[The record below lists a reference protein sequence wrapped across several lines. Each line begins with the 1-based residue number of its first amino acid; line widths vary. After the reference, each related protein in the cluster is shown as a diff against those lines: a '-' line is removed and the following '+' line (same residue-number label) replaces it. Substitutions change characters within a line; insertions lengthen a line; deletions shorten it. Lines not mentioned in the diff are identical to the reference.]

1 MNVRGTNVRM
11 GQHNA
16 NPIPLALARWQPRLE
31 GGHRSG
37 ESQKKKFTSLKS
49 RQSLPLPPLVQA
61 SSNQGSLNLNSL
73 LKAPLKTDTA
83 FNFALHHHLDRADR
97 CAQGRGEADGE
108 FQPWQPKKKKI
119 SENNTLRLSFDQHE
133 QSFPVWEIKVP

>member
-49 RQSLPLPPLVQA
+49 R
-61 SSNQGSLNLNSL
+61 
-73 LKAPLKTDTA
+73 
-83 FNFALHHHLDRADR
+83 HLRHW
-97 CAQGRGEADGE
+97 CKPHLIKEA
-108 FQPWQPKKKKI
+108 
-119 SENNTLRLSFDQHE
+119 
-133 QSFPVWEIKVP
+133 